1 MMEKVITLKIEELK
15 PEMKIGKTI
24 IESDSGMILLRK
36 NEKLTFEK
44 IETLKYLLSIGK
56 KIKAVEEESIV
67 KIGGKEY
74 SFPVKASKYIERVL
88 LDKTTQINAVNTVK
102 NLMESMRNGE
112 KVDFRDAEFTVTNIL
127 DNILENSGAAVNLIN
142 IKMFDDYTYTHSV
155 NVATISLLIASKLGI
170 DKKNLTELGIGAL
183 FHDIGKIRVPHKI
196 LNKNEKLS
204 EEEFKIMKKHPE
216 YVNEILK
223 EQKGF
228 SETGKVIAMQ
238 HHEKFDGTGY
248 PYGVAGKE
256 INYFA
261 RIVAIAD
268 VYDALTT
275 DRVYRKAMLP
285 YEAIR
290 MILSWSGTQFDPEL
304 VGRLLNIISLYPPG
318 SYVQLNTGEIGVV
331 KRSEYGNF
339 LKPEILIIRDKS
351 GKIFK
356 TPKEVKLVEDS
367 KRFILKQLREE

>member
-1 MMEKVITLKIEELK
+1 
-15 PEMKIGKTI
+15 
-24 IESDSGMILLRK
+24 
-36 NEKLTFEK
+36 
-44 IETLKYLLSIGK
+44 
-56 KIKAVEEESIV
+56 
-67 KIGGKEY
+67 
-74 SFPVKASKYIERVL
+74 
-88 LDKTTQINAVNTVK
+88 
-102 NLMESMRNGE
+102 MESMRNGE